1 MAQILKDSLKTIEKY
16 KSSTPHYSEL
26 LDVLGEILIL
36 REEYRRK
43 MTKIIFSVDEKLITT
58 KITGGLPLID
68 LSHGEFDLTEPRQYF
83 LALLGIAE
91 KRVPGETIDIIEKI
105 KNGAVKFEKMIRDSF
120 YSMDEN
126 VPGNSE
132 NTEKSAAASDAED
145 DVFDLVDLFLEES
158 MRPAMEKVVEKYGL
172 LIKESGWSE
181 GYCPICGKEPK
192 IGEIKDEEGRR
203 YLFCNQC
210 GFDWHFKRIVCP
222 FCGNDEQQALAY
234 FTIEGDERY
243 RVDVCNVCK
252 RYIKMVD
259 FRESK
264 EEANLDVEDI
274 ATLHLD
280 MLANE
285 EGYD

>member
-1 MAQILKDSLKTIEKY
+1 MAKMLKDTLKTIEKY
-16 KSSTPHYSEL
+16 KNTTPHYSEL
-26 LDVLGEILIL
+26 LDILGEILIL

-43 MTKIIFSVDEKLITT
+43 MKRIVFPVDEKLIET
-58 KITGGLPLID
+58 KISGGLPLID
-68 LSHGEFDLTEPRQYF
+68 LSSGDFDLSEPREYF

-91 KRVPGETIDIIEKI
+91 KRVPGETDDIIEKI
-105 KNGAVKFEKMIRDSF
+105 KDGSVDFDKMVREAFFSL
-120 YSMDEN
+120 DE
-126 VPGNSE
+126 
-132 NTEKSAAASDAED
+132 AASDDSEESDD

-158 MRPAMEKVVEKYGL
+158 LRPAMEKVVEKYGMRVT
-172 LIKESGWSE
+172 ESGWAE

-210 GFDWHFKRIVCP
+210 GFEWHFKRIVCP

-285 EGYD
+285 EGYN

>member
-1 MAQILKDSLKTIEKY
+1 MAKMLKDTLKTIEKY
-16 KSSTPHYSEL
+16 KNTTPHYSEL
-26 LDVLGEILIL
+26 LDILGEIMIL

-43 MTKIIFSVDEKLITT
+43 MKKTAFPVDEKLIET
-58 KITGGLPLID
+58 KISGGLPLID
-68 LSHGEFDLTEPRQYF
+68 LSSGGIDLSEPREYF
-83 LALLGIAE
+83 LALLGIAQ
-91 KRVPGETIDIIEKI
+91 KRVPNETDDIVEKI
-105 KNGAVKFEKMIRDSF
+105 KGGSVDFDKMVHEAF
-120 YSMDEN
+120 YSQNED
-126 VPGNSE
+126 
-132 NTEKSAAASDAED
+132 ASDDSEESDD

-158 MRPAMEKVVEKYGL
+158 LRPAMEKVVEKYGTR
-172 LIKESGWSE
+172 IAESGWSE

-210 GFDWHFKRIVCP
+210 GFEWYFKRVVCP
-222 FCGNDEQQALAY
+222 FCGNDEQQTLAY

-259 FRESK
+259 FRETK

-285 EGYD
+285 EGYN

>member
-16 KSSTPHYSEL
+16 KNSTPHYSDL
-26 LDVLGEILIL
+26 LDILGEILIL
-36 REEYRRK
+36 REEYKLRMK
-43 MTKIIFSVDEKLITT
+43 KIIFSVDEKLIAA
-58 KITGGLPLID
+58 KISGGLPLID
-68 LSHGEFDLTEPRQYF
+68 LSSGEFDLTEPRQYF

-91 KRVPGETIDIIEKI
+91 KRVPGETSDIIEKI
-105 KNGAVKFEKMIRDSF
+105 KDSTIEFEKMIRDSF
-120 YSMDEN
+120 YSMNE
-126 VPGNSE
+126 
-132 NTEKSAAASDAED
+132 DALDNPDDLNDLDDSED

-158 MRPAMEKVVEKYGL
+158 LRPAMEKVVEKYGKL
-172 LIKESGWSE
+172 LQESGWSE

-192 IGEIKDEEGRR
+192 IGEIKNEEGRR

-210 GFDWHFKRIVCP
+210 GFEWHFKRIVCP

>member
-1 MAQILKDSLKTIEKY
+1 MAKMLSDTLETIEKY
-16 KSSTPHYSEL
+16 KNLTPHYSEL
-26 LDVLGEILIL
+26 LDILGEVLIL

-43 MTKIIFSVDEKLITT
+43 IQKVIFPVDENLIKTKIS
-58 KITGGLPLID
+58 GGLPLID
-68 LSHGEFDLTEPRQYF
+68 LASGEFDLTEPKKYF
-83 LALLGIAE
+83 LALLEIAE
-91 KRVPGETIDIIEKI
+91 RRVPTESCDIIGKI
-105 KNGAVKFEKMIRDSF
+105 RDGSIDFEKMVRDSF
-120 YSMDEN
+120 YSMDDDSTVEIEETED
-126 VPGNSE
+126 SE
-132 NTEKSAAASDAED
+132 SSGDG
-145 DVFDLVDLFLEES
+145 VFDLVDLFLEES
-158 MRPAMEKVVEKYGL
+158 LRPAMEKVVEKYGHHATEL
-172 LIKESGWSE
+172 GWSE
-181 GYCPICGKEPK
+181 GYCPICAREPK

-210 GFDWHFKRIVCP
+210 GFEWQFKRIVCP
-222 FCGNDEQQALAY
+222 FCGNDEQQALAF

-285 EGYD
+285 EGYN

>member
-1 MAQILKDSLKTIEKY
+1 MAKMLKDTLETIEKY
-16 KSSTPHYSEL
+16 KSTTPHYSEL
-26 LDVLGEILIL
+26 LDILSDILIL

-43 MTKIIFSVDEKLITT
+43 MKKIIFPIDEKLIEA
-58 KITGGLPLID
+58 KITGGLPLVD
-68 LSHGEFDLTEPRQYF
+68 LAAGNFDLTEPRQYF

-91 KRVPGETIDIIEKI
+91 KRVTGETDDMIEKI
-105 KNGAVKFEKMIRDSF
+105 QAGTIDFEKMIRDSF
-120 YSMDEN
+120 CAPQDE
-126 VPGNSE
+126 
-132 NTEKSAAASDAED
+132 ASSDLEDAEDAED

-158 MRPAMEKVVEKYGL
+158 LRPAMEKVVEKYG
-172 LIKESGWSE
+172 KVVNAASWSE

-192 IGEIKDEEGRR
+192 IGEIKEEEGTRF
-203 YLFCNQC
+203 LFCNQC
-210 GFDWHFKRIVCP
+210 GFEWHFKRITCP
-222 FCGNDEQQALAY
+222 FCGNDEQQTLAY
-234 FTIEGDERY
+234 FTVEGDERY

-259 FRESK
+259 FRETK

-285 EGYD
+285 EGYN

>member
-1 MAQILKDSLKTIEKY
+1 MAKMLKDSLETIEKY
-16 KSSTPHYSEL
+16 KSTTPHYSEL
-26 LDVLGEILIL
+26 LDILGEILIL

-43 MTKIIFSVDEKLITT
+43 MKKIIFPVDEKLIET
-58 KITGGLPLID
+58 KIGGGLPLVD
-68 LSHGEFDLTEPRQYF
+68 VSSGDFDLTEPRQYF

-91 KRVPGETIDIIEKI
+91 KRVPGETYEIIEKI
-105 KNGAVKFEKMIRDSF
+105 KEGSVDFERMIRDSF
-120 YSMDEN
+120 STLHDDASGELED
-126 VPGNSE
+126 SE
-132 NTEKSAAASDAED
+132 DPED
-145 DVFDLVDLFLEES
+145 DAFDLVDLFLEES
-158 MRPAMEKVVEKYGL
+158 LRPAMEKVVEKYGKA
-172 LIKESGWSE
+172 IAAAGWSE

-192 IGEIKDEEGRR
+192 IGEIKEEEGTRF
-203 YLFCNQC
+203 LFCNQC
-210 GFDWHFKRIVCP
+210 GFEWHFMRITCP
-222 FCGNDEQQALAY
+222 FCGNDEQQTLAY